1 MERHRDLRRRLH
13 GDGVERSDAVG
24 NGLQLTLAPGVDLG
38 EPDRDA
44 DRRLGLRAVRD
55 RDPDAR
61 QRHRLHA
68 RHADRR
74 RRGTIADNEPRA
86 QISVADATVTETN
99 GTQVLAIQVTLAA
112 PFTQTVTVTA
122 TTVQGSALAGKDY
135 KTTTTTLTFAPG
147 VTTVSFNVQILGDV
161 IGEPTETFTVS
172 LTNPSANAVLV
183 RSSATVT
190 IIDNDPMIVAPTGTL
205 QTLSI
210 DGADIVAA
218 SGLRAYSASAGASRT
233 ISLPLL
239 RLSPIR
245 WAVSC
250 PRGAGSPGVSVGT
263 RRKPGGVGPARPCG
277 SPDRR
282 CLRA

>member
-1 MERHRDLRRRLH
+1 MTASSGATL
-13 GDGVERSDAVG
+13 SA
-24 NGLQLTLAPGVDLG
+24 NGLQLTLAAGVASAILTVTPVDDSAFEPSETVILTLG
-38 EPDRDA
+38 NGTGYTRGTPTTA
-44 DRRLGLRAVRD
+44 T
-55 RDPDAR
+55 
-61 QRHRLHA
+61 
-68 RHADRR
+68 
-74 RRGTIADNEPRA
+74 GTIADNEPRA

-190 IIDNDPMIVAPTGTL
+190 INDNDPMIVAPTGTL

-233 ISLPLL
+233 VSLPLL
-239 RLSPIR
+239 RLAPVR
-245 WAVSC
+245 WAVT
-250 PRGAGSPGVSVGT
+250 P
-263 RRKPGGVGPARPCG
+263 PAR
-277 SPDRR
+277 RWFLLAYR
-282 CLRA
+282 FRTRT